1 MKYGDILKR
10 LRNEKGI
17 SQRELADRLK
27 INRSTYARYETSAT
41 QPDFDT
47 LKLLANFYDVTIDYI
62 LGNSDHKKLTIEE
75 KLSKELRLRDGE
87 NIYFYDMEGLDDEDI
102 EMLKKQI
109 ELYREMAEKRKKKNE
124 NVNRG

>member
-1 MKYGDILKR
+1 

-41 QPDFDT
+41 QPDFET

-62 LGNSDHKKLTIEE
+62 LGNSDRKEPTIEE

-109 ELYREMAEKRKKKNE
+109 ELYREMAEKRKKEK
-124 NVNRG
+124 